1 MLDRQQTDL
10 TGAAH
15 ENRDTRGR
23 FKRGNRLGRGNP
35 FAHKVNKLRAALL
48 QEVSEKNIRA
58 ILKNVVKQA
67 EQGDLAAV
75 KILLDRIFGPPIP
88 ADLIQRLEEL
98 EQTIGDQ
105 K

>member
-1 MLDRQQTDL
+1 MS
-10 TGAAH
+10 

-23 FKRGNRLGRGNP
+23 FTQGNRLGRGNP
-35 FAHKVNKLRAALL
+35 FANRVNKLRAALL

-75 KILLDRIFGPPIP
+75 KILLDRIFGPPIA

-98 EQTIGDQ
+98 ERTIGDQ

>member
-1 MLDRQQTDL
+1 MS
-10 TGAAH
+10 G
-15 ENRDTRGR
+15 RDGKGR
-23 FKRGNRLGRGNP
+23 FTKGNTEGRGNP

-48 QEVSEKNIRA
+48 EEVTEKNIRA

-88 ADLIQRLEEL
+88 ADIIQRLEDL
-98 EQTIGDQ
+98 EQTMGD
-105 K
+105 KNK

>member
-1 MLDRQQTDL
+1 MS
-10 TGAAH
+10 

-23 FKRGNRLGRGNP
+23 FTQGNKEGRGNP

-98 EQTIGDQ
+98 ERTIGDQ

>member
-1 MLDRQQTDL
+1 MS
-10 TGAAH
+10 

-23 FKRGNRLGRGNP
+23 FTQGNKEGRGNP

-67 EQGDLAAV
+67 EQGDLAAT
-75 KILLDRIFGPPIP
+75 KILLDRVFGP
-88 ADLIQRLEEL
+88 AVAVDLIQRLEEL
-98 EQTIGDQ
+98 EQKLEGDT

>member
-1 MLDRQQTDL
+1 MS
-10 TGAAH
+10 G
-15 ENRDTRGR
+15 RDGKGR
-23 FKRGNRLGRGNP
+23 FVAGNKEGRGNP
-35 FAHKVNKLRAALL
+35 FARKVNKLRAALL

-98 EQTIGDQ
+98 ERTIGDQ

>member
-1 MLDRQQTDL
+1 MS
-10 TGAAH
+10 G
-15 ENRDTRGR
+15 RDGKGR
-23 FKRGNRLGRGNP
+23 FVAGNKEGRGNP

-48 QEVSEKNIRA
+48 QEVSEKSIRA

-98 EQTIGDQ
+98 ERTIGDQ

>member
-1 MLDRQQTDL
+1 MS
-10 TGAAH
+10 

-23 FKRGNRLGRGNP
+23 FTQGNKEGRGNP

-67 EQGDLAAV
+67 EQGDLAAAKV
-75 KILLDRIFGPPIP
+75 IFDRVFGPPVP
-88 ADLIQRLEEL
+88 SDLIERLEAL
-98 EQTIGDQ
+98 ERTIGDQ